1 MTQSAERRDIVIN
14 EDPAETMNLA
24 GIGPRWSAAYT
35 AAEEADHEATLRQ
48 IEAEQHDGEVEYFK
62 AWKANAIRIGRE
74 RGFDVR
80 VVWGNY
86 PPGTTTDDDGGR
98 QQSAEELIWQA
109 AHDATDLPD
118 GWA

>member
-14 EDPAETMNLA
+14 EDPAETMRLA
-24 GIGPRWSAAYT
+24 LLGPRWSAAYT
-35 AAEEADHEATLRQ
+35 AAEKAYHEDTLRQ
-48 IEAEQHDGEVEYFK
+48 IEAEQHAGEVEYFR
-62 AWKANAIRIGRE
+62 AWKANAIRIGCE

-80 VVWGNY
+80 VVWGDF
-86 PPGTTTDDDGGR
+86 PTGTTTDDDGGR
-98 QQSAEELIWQA
+98 EQSAEQLIWQA